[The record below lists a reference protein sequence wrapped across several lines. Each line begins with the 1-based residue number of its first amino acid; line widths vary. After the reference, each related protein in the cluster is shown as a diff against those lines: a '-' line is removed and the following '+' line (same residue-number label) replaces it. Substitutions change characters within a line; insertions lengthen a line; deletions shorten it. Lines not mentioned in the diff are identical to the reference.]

1 MTKRLD
7 GRNGSVWHAYVFM
20 GRTQEDIADQFG
32 ISQQR
37 VGQIVKQVQAE
48 MPAEALDDVKRHHLE
63 SLRMVHGMLADIAV
77 AELPPAYS
85 NGRPIVDEDGVIVR
99 DAGPRMAALDRI
111 IKVEDRLAKL
121 LGLDAPVKADV
132 TVNEQ
137 ARQVAQDAAAQAVVR
152 LHGGTDE

>member
-1 MTKRLD
+1 
-7 GRNGSVWHAYVFM
+7 
-20 GRTQEDIADQFG
+20 
-32 ISQQR
+32 
-37 VGQIVKQVQAE
+37 
-48 MPAEALDDVKRHHLE
+48 
-63 SLRMVHGMLADIAV
+63 V

-111 IKVEDRLAKL
+111 VKVEDRLAKL

-137 ARQVAQDAAAQAVVR
+137 ARQQAQDAAAQAVAR